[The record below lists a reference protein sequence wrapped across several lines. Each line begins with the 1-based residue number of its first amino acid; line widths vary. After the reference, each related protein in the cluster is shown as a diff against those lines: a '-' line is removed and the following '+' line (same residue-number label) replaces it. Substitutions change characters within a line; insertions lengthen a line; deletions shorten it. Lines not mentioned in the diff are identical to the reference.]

1 MHVVLKGFV
10 LCKIA
15 YIFKVACLTDLFMN
29 LKSFVFNT
37 FLCFV
42 LFIKSILVLRK
53 LTYETVSYLDDIAQE
68 GQGFIYASSRID

>member
-15 YIFKVACLTDLFMN
+15 YIFKVACLPDLFMN
-29 LKSFVFNT
+29 LKSFVFNI